1 MAWYGKYRCDKIG
14 ETAELNYHSRK
25 SETSCL
31 IPIQN
36 NHLASSFAIIN
47 VREMETGPV
56 VDLHTK
62 SQD

>member
-1 MAWYGKYRCDKIG
+1 MELYMWRGMENIGDKIA

-36 NHLASSFAIIN
+36 NHLASPFAIN
-47 VREMETGPV
+47 VQWKPE
-56 VDLHTK
+56 LC
-62 SQD
+62 